1 MPIDKNRIRKK
12 IVSLIEKINQ
22 HNYYYHTLDQP
33 QISDNEYD
41 NIYLQ
46 LKSLESKYPDLVESH
61 SPTQRVGSKLLN
73 TFNKVHHEHAML
85 SLTNA
90 SNDMEFE
97 NFYAKLF
104 DEIESDQIALYAE
117 PKFDGLAIS
126 ITYLDGIYTSAVT
139 RGDGQTGEDVTANIR
154 TIKTLPLKLK
164 SKNPPKKLILR
175 AEVFMNISDFE
186 SLNRQLL
193 KNKEKTFANPRNVAA
208 GSIRQLDPKIT
219 SSRNLQII
227 FHGVVSTSSN
237 NHACHSESL
246 NYIKDLGLPIS
257 SLNDIVMSLAQAKK
271 YIININNLRDNLPYE
286 IDGIVFKIDDYSYRI
301 RIGSTSKA
309 PKWAIAYK
317 FISAEA
323 KTKLE
328 NVIFQVGR
336 TGTITPVAILSSIN
350 IGGVTVSRASLH
362 NMDEIQK
369 KDIRINDIVYVKR
382 AGDVIPEID
391 RVCFEERHNSKK
403 IVPPKICP
411 ACKTPLLKVSQQS
424 IYRCPNTIGCKPQ
437 IIQTIEHFTSRKA
450 MNISGLGGS
459 IIESLVDNSYVK
471 NYSDLYKLNQV
482 DIMKLDRLAE
492 KSSKNI
498 IDSINSSKI
507 VDFDRFIYALGIKE
521 VGTTTA
527 KILSKKYNALNK
539 LMSADKQ
546 SLECIN
552 DIGPIVG
559 DNIFNFFQLKRNIVI
574 IDSLLSSGV
583 TIKYHQTKKN
593 KNIINKKFVITG
605 SFANYTRLEL
615 EKIIDNYGGNI
626 SNSISKKTNVLI
638 VGNNPGSK
646 YKKALD
652 LGIKIINE
660 KELSKIL

>member
-33 QISDNEYD
+33 KISDNEYD

-61 SPTQRVGSKLLN
+61 SPTQRVGSKLLKM
-73 TFNKVHHEHAML
+73 FNKVHHEHPML
-85 SLTNA
+85 SLANA
-90 SNDMEFE
+90 SNVIEFE
-97 NFYAKLF
+97 NFYTKLF

-126 ITYLDGIYTSAVT
+126 ITYLDGIYSSAVT

-193 KNKEKTFANPRNVAA
+193 KNNEKTFANPRNVAA

-227 FHGVVSTSSN
+227 FHGVVSTSIN
-237 NHACHSESL
+237 DYACHSESL
-246 NYIKDLGLPIS
+246 NYIKGLGLPIS
-257 SLNDIVMSLAQAKK
+257 SLNDIVMSLTQAKK
-271 YIININNLRDNLPYE
+271 YITYINNLRDNLPYE

-336 TGTITPVAILSSIN
+336 TGTITPVAVLSSIN

-391 RVCFEERHNSKK
+391 RVCFEERHNSKQ

-424 IYRCPNTIGCKPQ
+424 IYRCPNRIGCKPQ

-450 MNISGLGGS
+450 MNISGLGES
-459 IIESLVDNSYVK
+459 IIESLVNNSYVK

-482 DIMKLDRLAE
+482 DMMKLDRLAE

-527 KILSKKYNALNK
+527 KILSKKYNSLNK

-559 DNIFNFFQLKRNIVI
+559 DNIFNFFQLKRNIAI
-574 IDSLLSSGV
+574 IESLLSSGV

-638 VGNNPGSK
+638 AGNNPGSK
-646 YKKALD
+646 YQKALD